1 MNIEKIKKEGVFLM
15 KNLQKQYFDI
25 CDRIYLNEEAQ
36 KKQTRRDE
44 QLEQQLEKDYQ
55 LKKELEQK
63 LGL

>member
-1 MNIEKIKKEGVFLM
+1 M
-15 KNLQKQYFDI
+15 KNLQKQYFDT

-36 KKQTRRDE
+36 KKQTRRDK

-55 LKKELEQK
+55 LKKELKHK

>member
-1 MNIEKIKKEGVFLM
+1 MRD
-15 KNLQKQYFDI
+15 LQKQYLDT

-36 KKQTRRDE
+36 KKQTRRDK

>member
-1 MNIEKIKKEGVFLM
+1 MKGGYKM
-15 KNLQKQYFDI
+15 KNLQKEYFDTV
-25 CDRIYLNEEAQ
+25 DRIYLNELAQ
-36 KKQTRRDE
+36 KKQTRRDK